1 MSNAFKAGRVIAPD
15 AKWTGDEPD
24 WDGWQSWPVEKFY
37 RTRNRALGFYNYYL
51 DASDLR
57 PMVLDWMKK
66 NGYSKVEVQAIKDAP
81 THALP
86 STVGKLIRCME
97 RGMPSLHPQAHEYF
111 ATLPF
116 HETPPIPKDDAD
128 TVRHEIAKALSSL
141 KISIGDGVN
150 IDGTKPKAVSMSPLD
165 RIKERV
171 NKEVICQLEE
181 LLDEWAN
188 TRSGSQAINLSSF
201 LRDSKIPAQGCKTI
215 LDWLE
220 RYLSEFGGAL
230 NKEDSQ
236 LVEGYAYM
244 PKPELRKIVKS
255 IEEMIAD
262 VKSHAKIKVAS
273 RKPRKKKVKDA
284 SKQVSKLKYQT
295 HSADYSI
302 DSVSPSRIPTSQRL
316 YVFNTKTR
324 ALGVYYANGAAG
336 FEVKGTSLK
345 GFDTSKSFVCTLR
358 KPKETLNT
366 ILSSTPKQLDKYCDA
381 LKTKKKTANGRI
393 NEQTIILKVIE
404 HKI

>member
-15 AKWTGDEPD
+15 SKWTGDEPD

-37 RTRNRALGFYNYYL
+37 RTRNRAISFYNYYL
-51 DASDLR
+51 DAASLR

-66 NGYSKVEVQAIKDAP
+66 NGYGKVEIQSIKDAP
-81 THALP
+81 PHALP

-97 RGMPSLHPQAHEYF
+97 RGMPSIHPQAHEYF
-111 ATLPF
+111 ASLPF
-116 HETPPIPKDDAD
+116 HETAPIPKDDAA
-128 TVRHEIAKALSSL
+128 TVHHEINQALSILSV
-141 KISIGDGVN
+141 KFNDVY
-150 IDGTKPKAVSMSPLD
+150 DDAKPKAVSISPLD
-165 RIKERV
+165 RIRERV
-171 NKEVICQLEE
+171 NKEVITQLEE
-181 LLDEWAN
+181 LLDTWS
-188 TRSGSQAINLSSF
+188 TSRSGAESINISSF
-201 LRDSKIPAQGCKTI
+201 LRDNKIPAQGCKTI

-220 RYLSEFGGAL
+220 RYLSEYGGAL
-230 NKEDSQ
+230 NKEDQQ
-236 LVEGYAYM
+236 LVEGYSYM

-255 IEEMIAD
+255 IEVMIAD
-262 VKSHAKIKVAS
+262 VRAHAKIKNAS

-284 SKQVSKLKYQT
+284 SKQVAKLKYQT

-302 DSVSPSRIPTSQRL
+302 DSISPSRIPTAQRL

-324 ALGVYYANGAAG
+324 SLGVYYANGAAG
-336 FEVKGTSLK
+336 FEIKGTSLK
-345 GFDTSKSFVCTLR
+345 GFDSSKSFLCTLR

-366 ILSSTPKQLDKYCDA
+366 ILSSTPKQLDKYCDG
-381 LKTKKKTANGRI
+381 LTTKKKAANGRI

>member
-15 AKWTGDEPD
+15 SKWTGDEPD

-37 RTRNRALGFYNYYL
+37 RTRNRAISFYNYYL
-51 DASDLR
+51 DAASLR

-66 NGYSKVEVQAIKDAP
+66 NGYGKVEIQSIKDAP
-81 THALP
+81 PHALP

-97 RGMPSLHPQAHEYF
+97 RGMPSIHPQAHEYF
-111 ATLPF
+111 ASLPF
-116 HETPPIPKDDAD
+116 HETAPIPKDDAA
-128 TVRHEIAKALSSL
+128 TVHHEINRALSILSV
-141 KISIGDGVN
+141 KFNDVY
-150 IDGTKPKAVSMSPLD
+150 DDAKPKAVSISPLD
-165 RIKERV
+165 RIRERV
-171 NKEVICQLEE
+171 NKEVITQLEE
-181 LLDEWAN
+181 LLDAWS
-188 TRSGSQAINLSSF
+188 TSRSGAESINISSF
-201 LRDSKIPAQGCKTI
+201 LRDNKIPAQGCKTI

-220 RYLSEFGGAL
+220 RYLSEYGGAL
-230 NKEDSQ
+230 NKEDQQ

-255 IEEMIAD
+255 IEVMIAD
-262 VKSHAKIKVAS
+262 VRAHAKIKNAS

-284 SKQVSKLKYQT
+284 SKQVTKLKYQT

-302 DSVSPSRIPTSQRL
+302 DSISPSRIPTSQRL

-336 FEVKGTSLK
+336 FEIKGTSLK
-345 GFDTSKSFVCTLR
+345 GFDTSRSFLCTLR

-366 ILSSTPKQLDKYCDA
+366 ILSSTPKQLDKYCDG
-381 LKTKKKTANGRI
+381 LTTKKKSANGRI